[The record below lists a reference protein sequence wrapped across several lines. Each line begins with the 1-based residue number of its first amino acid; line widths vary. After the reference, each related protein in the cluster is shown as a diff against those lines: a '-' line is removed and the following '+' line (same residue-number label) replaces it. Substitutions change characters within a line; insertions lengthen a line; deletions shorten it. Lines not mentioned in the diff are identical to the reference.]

1 MDLYAENILD
11 HYRHPRNQ
19 EPLPDP
25 TVSHEE
31 ANLSCGDTLQL
42 QLRLENGTVTGIS
55 WQGLGCAISQAS
67 MSLLS
72 EEIVGKSADELRG
85 MGKSEVY
92 ALLGV
97 PVGPRRYKCALLSLH
112 TLKNTLRKAEGLEP
126 QSWLQTV
133 ELSEN

>member
-19 EPLPDP
+19 HPLPDA
-25 TVSHEE
+25 TVRHEE
-31 ANLSCGDTLQL
+31 INLSCGDTLQL
-42 QLRLENGTVTGIS
+42 SLKIQNGILTDIG
-55 WQGLGCAISQAS
+55 WEGLGCAISQAS

-72 EEIVGKSADELRG
+72 EDLAGKPAAELAKIGKSD
-85 MGKSEVY
+85 VY

-112 TLKNTLRKAEGLEP
+112 TLKNALRLAEGLEP

-133 ELSEN
+133 ELGEN